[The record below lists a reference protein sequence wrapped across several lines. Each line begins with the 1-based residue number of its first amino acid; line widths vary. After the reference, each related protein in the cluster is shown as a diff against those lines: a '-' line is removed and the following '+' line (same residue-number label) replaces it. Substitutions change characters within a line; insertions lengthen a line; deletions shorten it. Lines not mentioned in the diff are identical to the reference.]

1 MKNLKLLSG
10 VVLIGGSQTIRVI
23 VNLLTIAVLARFVS
37 SEEFGLIAVL
47 TSITLIANYFG
58 EFGLSVSII
67 RHQGKGLQRVCNLV
81 FWWTVILSSTIGS
94 ALFFASDT
102 IAALLKNDEFAQ
114 LISAAA
120 LLYVIVASRSAH
132 KAFVERAMR
141 FKLIA
146 IIEVVGA
153 LVSSCI
159 AIVLAIMGAGVW
171 ALLAQQYALA
181 GFLALGY
188 MAFSGFRPGLPRRL
202 FDARSLIKF
211 GSQLTLYQL
220 LSIAGNYADRPII
233 ARLQG
238 VENLGYYSVGNQ
250 LIQFLVLHISS
261 AVQRVMLPALSSI
274 REDME
279 MMRQS
284 YLKVMHAICLVTL
297 PSMVGLSLVSDEF
310 VLIFLGDNWAPTGQI
325 IAWNALAGPFLALN
339 WFNYTVILTLGR
351 VGLQLILG
359 SVQAALTVLA
369 FSVGAYFGIDM
380 VVKLFLLATL
390 VITVPIWVVT
400 ARSLKLSIFQTLKQL
415 SVLFMNVGIMALVVS
430 LVDPLVTGSTMF
442 RLVCLST
449 LGGIV
454 FVSMEMVFERK
465 KLLGFLKRKQKL
477 RA

>member
-1 MKNLKLLSG
+1 MQNLKVLSG
-10 VVLIGGSQTIRVI
+10 VVLIGGSQTIRVV
-23 VNLLTIAVLARFVS
+23 VNLLTIAVLARFVT

-67 RHQGKGLQRVCNLV
+67 RHQGEGLQRICNLV
-81 FWWTVILSSTIGS
+81 FWWTIILSSTIGTG
-94 ALFFASDT
+94 LFFASDS
-102 IAALLKNDEFAQ
+102 IAVLLKNDEFAQ

-146 IIEVVGA
+146 IVEVIA
-153 LVSSCI
+153 AIVSSCI
-159 AIVLAIMGAGVW
+159 AIVLAVMGAGVW

-181 GFLALGY
+181 VFLAISY
-188 MAFSGFRPGLPRRL
+188 MTFSGFRPGLPRKL
-202 FDARSLIKF
+202 LDARSLITF

-220 LSIAGNYADRPII
+220 VSIAGNYADRPII

-261 AVQRVMLPALSSI
+261 AVQRVMLPVLSSI
-274 REDME
+274 REDVELMH
-279 MMRQS
+279 QS

-310 VLIFLGDNWAPTGQI
+310 VLIFLGENWAPTGQI
-325 IAWNALAGPFLALN
+325 VAWNALAGPLLALN

-351 VGLQLILG
+351 VGLQLVLG
-359 SVQAALTVLA
+359 TIQVVLTVSA
-369 FSVGAYFGIDM
+369 FTIGAYFGIDM

-390 VITVPIWVVT
+390 AITAPIWVLT
-400 ARSLKLSIFQTLKQL
+400 ARSLKLPVHKTIKELSI
-415 SVLFMNVGIMALVVS
+415 LFLNAGIMAVVVL
-430 LVDPLVTGSTMF
+430 LVDPWVSGSAMI
-442 RLVCLST
+442 RLVCLAT
-449 LGGIV
+449 LGAAV
-454 FVSMEMVFERK
+454 FLTMEMLLERDK
-465 KLLGFLKRKQKL
+465 VLGFFKRNQKVST
-477 RA
+477 